1 MSVNRSVQAAQ
12 RRRAAPADPVQLR
25 GPNTSINSAQLF
37 ANQSKPGN
45 GPNIPVGKLAGQ
57 QAQQNMSRQY
67 EQQSAANAAGGIE
80 SLSKMTLPQ
89 AITLITLRLGKVETM
104 LQNQTLQN
112 QTMRSNMRSNM
123 QFETDGDNDGDSD
136 MVQLDANILQSILSR
151 LESVEKRS
159 SASSTGASGPEFIL
173 LKQQFETIKP
183 ILTQTKSS
191 TNAIVKEHK
200 DFKSQFE
207 SLRND
212 LEETK
217 ELVIALQNLTMDN
230 SQKLLAFDMS
240 NEHVLD
246 GFDQS
251 LNDMVKDDAAVTDE
265 PVVTDEAVA
274 DLTDGDTVTDLAEM
288 VKQEFNLTA

>member
-1 MSVNRSVQAAQ
+1 MSVNRSVAAAQ
-12 RRRAAPADPVQLR
+12 RRRAAPADPVQMR

-37 ANQSKPGN
+37 ANQSKSGS

-67 EQQSAANAAGGIE
+67 EQQASSNAGGIE

-89 AITLITLRLGKVETM
+89 AITLITLRLGKVESM
-104 LQNQTLQN
+104 IQN
-112 QTMRSNMRSNM
+112 QTMGTSMRSNM
-123 QFETDGDNDGDSD
+123 QFDGDNEGDSD
-136 MVQLDANILQSILSR
+136 MVQIDAGILQSILSR
-151 LESVEKRS
+151 LESLEKRNAATS
-159 SASSTGASGPEFIL
+159 AAGASSPEIIL
-173 LKQQFETIKP
+173 LKQQIETFKP
-183 ILTQTKSS
+183 ILTQTKTT
-191 TNAIVKEHK
+191 TNSIVKEHK

-207 SLRND
+207 ALRND

-240 NEHVLD
+240 NDHVLD

-251 LNDMVKDDAAVTDE
+251 LNDMDDEHAVTDE
-265 PVVTDEAVA
+265 PVCESEVVTD
-274 DLTDGDTVTDLAEM
+274 GNTVTDLKEM
-288 VKQEFNLTA
+288 VKQEFNLSA

>member
-1 MSVNRSVQAAQ
+1 MSVNRSVAAAQ
-12 RRRAAPADPVQLR
+12 RRRAAPADPVQMR

-67 EQQSAANAAGGIE
+67 EQQSASNAGGIE

-89 AITLITLRLGKVETM
+89 AITLITLRLGKVESM
-104 LQNQTLQN
+104 MQNQMMGTS
-112 QTMRSNMRSNM
+112 MR
-123 QFETDGDNDGDSD
+123 FENDGDNEGESD
-136 MVQLDANILQSILSR
+136 MVQIDAGILQSILSR
-151 LESVEKRS
+151 LESLEKRNAAS
-159 SASSTGASGPEFIL
+159 SAAGASSPEIIL

-183 ILTQTKSS
+183 ILTQTKNS

-200 DFKSQFE
+200 DLKSQFDA
-207 SLRND
+207 LRND

-240 NEHVLD
+240 NDHVLD

-251 LNDMVKDDAAVTDE
+251 LNDMEDEHAVTDE
-265 PVVTDEAVA
+265 PVVTAEDVVE
-274 DLTDGDTVTDLAEM
+274 GDTVTDLKEM

>member
-67 EQQSAANAAGGIE
+67 EQQSASTGGIE

-112 QTMRSNMRSNM
+112 MRSNM
-123 QFETDGDNDGDSD
+123 QFETDGDNEGESD
-136 MVQLDANILQSILSR
+136 MVQIDASILQSILTR
-151 LESVEKRS
+151 LESLEKRNAAS
-159 SASSTGASGPEFIL
+159 SAAGASSPEIIL

-251 LNDMVKDDAAVTDE
+251 LNDMVEDDAAVTDE

-288 VKQEFNLTA
+288 VKQEFNLSA

>member
-1 MSVNRSVQAAQ
+1 MSVNRSVAAAQ
-12 RRRAAPADPVQLR
+12 RRRAAPPDPVQLR

-37 ANQSKPGN
+37 ANQSKPGS

-67 EQQSAANAAGGIE
+67 EQQAASNAAVGIE

-89 AITLITLRLGKVETM
+89 AITLITLRLGKVESM
-104 LQNQTLQN
+104 LQS
-112 QTMRSNMRSNM
+112 QTMQNETMRTGM
-123 QFETDGDNDGDSD
+123 HFETDGDNEGDAD
-136 MVQLDANILQSILSR
+136 MVQLNANMLQSILTR
-151 LESVEKRS
+151 LESLEKRNAAS
-159 SASSTGASGPEFIL
+159 SAAGASSPEIIL

-200 DFKSQFE
+200 DFKSQFDA
-207 SLRND
+207 LRND

-230 SQKLLAFDMS
+230 SQKILAFDMS
-240 NEHVLD
+240 NDHVLD

-251 LNDMVKDDAAVTDE
+251 LNDIEDEHVVTDE
-265 PVVTDEAVA
+265 PAITDEVVTD
-274 DLTDGDTVTDLAEM
+274 GDAVTDLKEM

>member
-1 MSVNRSVQAAQ
+1 MSVNRSVAAAQ
-12 RRRAAPADPVQLR
+12 RRRAAPADPVQMR

-67 EQQSAANAAGGIE
+67 EQQSASNAAGGIE

-104 LQNQTLQN
+104 LQNQTMG
-112 QTMRSNMRSNM
+112 TSMRSNM
-123 QFETDGDNDGDSD
+123 QFGNDGDNEGESD
-136 MVQLDANILQSILSR
+136 MVQIDASILQSILSR
-151 LESVEKRS
+151 LESLEKRNAAS
-159 SASSTGASGPEFIL
+159 SAAGASSPEIIL

-191 TNAIVKEHK
+191 TNALVKEHK
-200 DFKSQFE
+200 DFKSQFDA
-207 SLRND
+207 LRND

-240 NEHVLD
+240 NDHVLD

-251 LNDMVKDDAAVTDE
+251 LNDMDDE
-265 PVVTDEAVA
+265 HAVA
-274 DLTDGDTVTDLAEM
+274 DEPAVTAEDVVEGETVTDLKEM

>member
-1 MSVNRSVQAAQ
+1 MSVNRSVAAAQ

-37 ANQSKPGN
+37 ANQSKSGS

-67 EQQSAANAAGGIE
+67 EQQSASNAGGIE

-89 AITLITLRLGKVETM
+89 AITLITLRLGKVESM
-104 LQNQTLQN
+104 MQN
-112 QTMRSNMRSNM
+112 QTMGTSMRSNM
-123 QFETDGDNDGDSD
+123 QFETDGDNEGETD
-136 MVQLDANILQSILSR
+136 MVQIDASILQSILTR
-151 LESVEKRS
+151 LESLEKRNAAS
-159 SASSTGASGPEFIL
+159 SAAGASSPEIIL

-183 ILTQTKSS
+183 ILTQTKNS

-207 SLRND
+207 ALRND

-240 NEHVLD
+240 SDHVLD

-251 LNDMVKDDAAVTDE
+251 LNDMEDERVVTDE
-265 PVVTDEAVA
+265 PACDTEVVTD
-274 DLTDGDTVTDLAEM
+274 GDAITDLKEM
-288 VKQEFNLTA
+288 VKQEFNLSA

>member
-1 MSVNRSVQAAQ
+1 MSVNRSVAAAQ
-12 RRRAAPADPVQLR
+12 RRRAAPADPVQMR

-67 EQQSAANAAGGIE
+67 EQQTASTGGIE

-112 QTMRSNMRSNM
+112 QTMRSNM
-123 QFETDGDNDGDSD
+123 QFETDGDNEGDTD
-136 MVQLDANILQSILSR
+136 MVQLNANMLQSILSR
-151 LESVEKRS
+151 LESLEKRS
-159 SASSTGASGPEFIL
+159 SASSTAGASAPEIIL

-207 SLRND
+207 TLRND

-240 NEHVLD
+240 NDHVLD

-251 LNDMVKDDAAVTDE
+251 LNDMEDEHVVADEPAVTAEAVVDGD
-265 PVVTDEAVA
+265 VVTD
-274 DLTDGDTVTDLAEM
+274 LKEM

>member
-1 MSVNRSVQAAQ
+1 MSVNRSVAAAQ
-12 RRRAAPADPVQLR
+12 RRRAAPTDPVQLR

-37 ANQSKPGN
+37 ANQSKPGS

-67 EQQSAANAAGGIE
+67 EQQSASNAAVGIE

-89 AITLITLRLGKVETM
+89 AITLITLRLGKVESM
-104 LQNQTLQN
+104 LQSQPMQN
-112 QTMRSNMRSNM
+112 ETMRTGMR
-123 QFETDGDNDGDSD
+123 FDGDGDNEGDTD
-136 MVQLDANILQSILSR
+136 MVQLNANMLQSILSR
-151 LESVEKRS
+151 LESLEKRNAAS
-159 SASSTGASGPEFIL
+159 SAAGASSPEIIL

-191 TNAIVKEHK
+191 TNALVKEHK
-200 DFKSQFE
+200 DFKSQFDA
-207 SLRND
+207 LRND

-240 NEHVLD
+240 NDHVLD

-251 LNDMVKDDAAVTDE
+251 LNDMEDEHVVTDE
-265 PVVTDEAVA
+265 PAVTAEDVV
-274 DLTDGDTVTDLAEM
+274 DGDAVTDLKEM
-288 VKQEFNLTA
+288 VKQEFNLTV

>member
-1 MSVNRSVQAAQ
+1 MSVNRSVAAAQ

-112 QTMRSNMRSNM
+112 QTMRSNM

-136 MVQLDANILQSILSR
+136 MVQLNANILQSILSR

-159 SASSTGASGPEFIL
+159 SASSAAGASGPEFIL

-251 LNDMVKDDAAVTDE
+251 LNDMVEDDAAVTDE

>member
-1 MSVNRSVQAAQ
+1 
-12 RRRAAPADPVQLR
+12 
-25 GPNTSINSAQLF
+25 
-37 ANQSKPGN
+37 
-45 GPNIPVGKLAGQ
+45 
-57 QAQQNMSRQY
+57 
-67 EQQSAANAAGGIE
+67 
-80 SLSKMTLPQ
+80 
-89 AITLITLRLGKVETM
+89 
-104 LQNQTLQN
+104 
-112 QTMRSNMRSNM
+112 
-123 QFETDGDNDGDSD
+123 
-136 MVQLDANILQSILSR
+136 
-151 LESVEKRS
+151 
-159 SASSTGASGPEFIL
+159 

-207 SLRND
+207 ALRND

-240 NEHVLD
+240 NDHVLD

-251 LNDMVKDDAAVTDE
+251 LNDMEDEHVVTDE
-265 PVVTDEAVA
+265 PAFSAEAVTDDIKGDSVA
-274 DLTDGDTVTDLAEM
+274 DLKEM

>member
-1 MSVNRSVQAAQ
+1 MSVNRSVAAAQ

-37 ANQSKPGN
+37 ANQSKSGS

-67 EQQSAANAAGGIE
+67 EQQSASNAGGIE

-89 AITLITLRLGKVETM
+89 AITLITLRLGKVESM
-104 LQNQTLQN
+104 MQN
-112 QTMRSNMRSNM
+112 QTMGTSMRSNM
-123 QFETDGDNDGDSD
+123 QFETDGDNEGETD
-136 MVQLDANILQSILSR
+136 MVQIDASILQSILTR
-151 LESVEKRS
+151 LESLEKRNAAS
-159 SASSTGASGPEFIL
+159 SAAGASSPEIIL

-183 ILTQTKSS
+183 ILTQTKNS

-207 SLRND
+207 ALRND

-240 NEHVLD
+240 SDHVLD

-251 LNDMVKDDAAVTDE
+251 LNDMEDEHAVVTDEPAVTDE
-265 PVVTDEAVA
+265 TVA
-274 DLTDGDTVTDLAEM
+274 NSDAVTDLKEM
-288 VKQEFNLTA
+288 VKQEFNLSA

>member
-1 MSVNRSVQAAQ
+1 MSVNRSVAAAQ
-12 RRRAAPADPVQLR
+12 RRRAAPADPVQMR

-37 ANQSKPGN
+37 ANPSKPGN

-67 EQQSAANAAGGIE
+67 EQQTASTGGIE

-112 QTMRSNMRSNM
+112 QTMRSNM
-123 QFETDGDNDGDSD
+123 QFETDGDNEGDTD
-136 MVQLDANILQSILSR
+136 MVQLNANMLQSILSR
-151 LESVEKRS
+151 LESLEKRS
-159 SASSTGASGPEFIL
+159 SASSTAGASAPEIIL

-207 SLRND
+207 TLRND

-240 NEHVLD
+240 NDHVLD

-251 LNDMVKDDAAVTDE
+251 LNDMEDEHVVADEPAVTAEAVVDGD
-265 PVVTDEAVA
+265 VVTD
-274 DLTDGDTVTDLAEM
+274 LKEM

>member
-1 MSVNRSVQAAQ
+1 
-12 RRRAAPADPVQLR
+12 
-25 GPNTSINSAQLF
+25 
-37 ANQSKPGN
+37 
-45 GPNIPVGKLAGQ
+45 
-57 QAQQNMSRQY
+57 MSRQY
-67 EQQSAANAAGGIE
+67 EQQSASNTASGIE
-80 SLSKMTLPQ
+80 ALSKMTLPQ

-112 QTMRSNMRSNM
+112 QTLRSNMH
-123 QFETDGDNDGDSD
+123 FDGDGDNEGETD
-136 MVQLDANILQSILSR
+136 MVQIDANILQSILSR
-151 LESVEKRS
+151 LESLEKRNAAS
-159 SASSTGASGPEFIL
+159 SAAGASSPEIIL

-200 DFKSQFE
+200 DFKSQFDA
-207 SLRND
+207 LRND

-240 NEHVLD
+240 NDHVLD

-251 LNDMVKDDAAVTDE
+251 LNDMEDEHAVTDE
-265 PVVTDEAVA
+265 TPCETEIVNE
-274 DLTDGDTVTDLAEM
+274 LTNGDAVTDLKEM
-288 VKQEFNLTA
+288 VKQEFNLSA